1 VFGELSYQGSEFPL
15 SKSLFNNTRAKGGS
29 ISGDWRIFTLST
41 FLDTGTAK
49 QAAAMRIKENNDLK
63 VLLLILFALL

>member
-1 VFGELSYQGSEFPL
+1 
-15 SKSLFNNTRAKGGS
+15 LFNNTRAKGGS